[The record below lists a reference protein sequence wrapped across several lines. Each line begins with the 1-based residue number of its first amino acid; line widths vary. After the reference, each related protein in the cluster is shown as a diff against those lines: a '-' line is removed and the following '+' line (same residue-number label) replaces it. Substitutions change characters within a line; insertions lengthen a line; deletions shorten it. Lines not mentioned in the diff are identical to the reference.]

1 MYNTKIMKK
10 LLLFCFALML
20 SFNIVS
26 QKVWDGSSS
35 TDWNTGSN
43 WANGEVPL
51 VFNTIGIEIPD
62 VANDPV
68 MTEVNQ
74 TISGSLTI
82 ATGATLTLT
91 TSSINQ
97 GGTTDND
104 GTVILNSGSAF
115 ISNAN
120 VTGDGNFK
128 YNRELEV
135 ANVFYA
141 MGSPFAGQDIDALIT
156 AEPIPQSS
164 TNNNMGI
171 GEYNTSSND
180 YSYIQSGASSSGA
193 FLRGQ
198 GYLVRVN
205 ATGDVSFTGS
215 NPTVDDVGV
224 TLTYTGS
231 TRYNLV
237 SNPYPAHLKTDN
249 SGGLLA
255 SNSSK
260 VDQTVYIWNAN
271 DATFE
276 TGVAVDGF
284 IIAPGQ
290 GFFVKAKSSG
300 SGDFIFKSS
309 YTIANSG
316 DSFRSFE
323 DRFEVHLNISDESIN
338 RLAKVYYIAE
348 TTTGYD
354 DGYDGELFTSQN
366 NDFTIY
372 TSSESDENS
381 SGLDLAIQSI
391 PEMTYVVPVGVN
403 ALEGT
408 EFTISAT
415 TLNRPEGYN
424 VYLEDRDN
432 NTFTLLDETS
442 DFRTTTSSDL
452 NGTGRFYLHTTAST
466 MSNEQAITNLL
477 NVFKLDRNNFITI
490 QGLSAQTSETN
501 VKLYSI
507 LGREVLSTTLDN
519 NSNSQSI
526 STVGL
531 SAGIYVIKLE
541 SANNFITKKLIIK

>member
-26 QKVWDGSSS
+26 QETWDGSTS
-35 TDWNTGSN
+35 TDWSIGAN
-43 WANGEVPL
+43 WADGSVPDS
-51 VFNTIGIEIPD
+51 FHIGDIEIPD

-68 MTEVNQ
+68 MTNVNQ
-74 TISGSLTI
+74 TLAGSLTI

-91 TSSINQ
+91 NSSISQ

-104 GTVILNSGSAF
+104 GTVILNSGSGF
-115 ISNAN
+115 KSNVN
-120 VTGDGNFK
+120 VTGDGGFK
-128 YNRELEV
+128 YNRNLDT

-141 MGSPFAGQDIDALIT
+141 MGSPVAGQDIDAFIT

-171 GEYNTSSND
+171 GTYNTSSDD
-180 YSYIQSGASSSGA
+180 YSYIQSGASSSGS
-193 FLRGQ
+193 FTRGL

-215 NPTVDDVGV
+215 NPTVADVGV
-224 TLTYTGS
+224 ALTYTGS

-249 SGGLLA
+249 SGGLLS

-260 VDQTVYIWNAN
+260 VDQTVYIWNASDGN
-271 DATFE
+271 FE

-300 SGDFIFKSS
+300 SGNFTFKTSH
-309 YTIANSG
+309 TIPNSG
-316 DSFRSFE
+316 DSFRSFD

-490 QGLSAQTSETN
+490 QGLSGQSSVTN

-507 LGREVLSTTLDN
+507 LGSEVLSTTLDN
-519 NSNSQSI
+519 NTNSQSI
-526 STVGL
+526 STQHL
-531 SAGIYVIKLE
+531 SAGIYVVKLE

>member
-1 MYNTKIMKK
+1 MYNKKIMKK

-26 QKVWDGSSS
+26 QETWDGSTS
-35 TDWNTGSN
+35 TDWSIGSN
-43 WANGEVPL
+43 WADGSAPSAFSFSSIV
-51 VFNTIGIEIPD
+51 IPD

-68 MTEVNQ
+68 MTNVNQ
-74 TISGSLTI
+74 IIGGSLTV

-91 TSSINQ
+91 NSSINH
-97 GGTTDND
+97 GGTATNN
-104 GTVILNSGSAF
+104 GTVILNDQSAF
-115 ISNAN
+115 INIIT
-120 VTGDGNFK
+120 VGGTGNFK
-128 YNRELEV
+128 YNRNLPV
-135 ANVFYA
+135 ADVFYA
-141 MGSPFAGQDIDALIT
+141 MGSPVAGQDIDAFII
-156 AEPIPQSS
+156 AESIPQSL

-171 GEYNTSSND
+171 GTYNTSSDD
-180 YSYIQSGASSSGA
+180 YTYIQEGVSNSGS
-193 FLRGQ
+193 FTRGL

-215 NPTVDDVGV
+215 NPTVADVGV
-224 TLTYTGS
+224 ALTYTGS

-249 SGGLLA
+249 SGGLLS

-260 VDQTVYIWNAN
+260 VDQTVYIWNASDGN
-271 DATFE
+271 FE

-300 SGDFIFKSS
+300 SGNFTFNTSH
-309 YTIANSG
+309 TIPNSG
-316 DSFRSFE
+316 DSFRSFD

-391 PEMTYVVPVGVN
+391 PEMTHIVPVGVN

-442 DFRTTTSSDL
+442 DFITTTSSDL

-490 QGLSAQTSETN
+490 QGLSGQSSVTN

-507 LGREVLSTTLDN
+507 LGSEVLSTTLDN
-519 NSNSQSI
+519 NTNSQSI
-526 STVGL
+526 STQHL
-531 SAGIYVIKLE
+531 SAGIYVVKLE
-541 SANNFITKKLIIK
+541 SANNLQTKKLIIK